1 MSRVV
6 AFRSLGSGP
15 DGSAFAGLEGG
26 EAVIVHRLNQRVL
39 DDATSRR
46 RLERRLALHEQA
58 ARENERGL
66 LQITKATLVADSA
79 VIVVEH
85 PDRSLL
91 DLPRWTDAATAA
103 AGLRALREGA
113 RALALLHAEGI
124 VHGQLE
130 EVGRGG
136 LRQRPDGSF
145 AMAALGLRTGVND
158 DLKQLDLLTNLLDER
173 DSIAADA
180 FAFGGLCMVMA
191 FGPEAARAR
200 LQNRGGGP
208 SSSPALG
215 PVLDGILRLS
225 ETLRD
230 VEPAWRPPLSDVVIQ
245 LDGLL
250 SLVER
255 GSASSGTPIV
265 AAPSSTKDREDD
277 DEITE
282 VRDPHKVGRFR
293 LDALLGS
300 GAMGRVYRG
309 TDLDSGAA
317 VAVKLLARDGPVTK
331 RALQRFRKEA
341 RLLSELKTPGVA
353 KFLGDG
359 VEGEVLYLVTELVE
373 GEPLTARL
381 HTVGRFEES
390 DAVDIVIELL
400 RALEDVHG
408 HGIVHR
414 DLKPDNM
421 MLTSAEGEPPRL
433 KLIDF
438 GIARH
443 LDEEGS
449 LAMTRQG
456 AVLGTPLYMA
466 PEQVRGGVVDQRT
479 DLYAV
484 GTIFFELLTG
494 NAPFAGRSSLIAMA
508 SQTEQTPP
516 LVNELRP
523 ELSHE
528 VASVVAKALEKLPS
542 ARFADARAMIQSLLP
557 LASTAPQ
564 TPAKPVA
571 ATNRQRWSS
580 TWSFQS
586 SPAELWPLVSDTERI
601 NQAIGLAAVE
611 GGPTSGGSGVILQG
625 RSRQVGIPLSW
636 DEHPF
641 EWVYPSRLSVQR
653 DYREGPLRSMRS
665 TVELF
670 PQEGGRGTRLVH
682 TIELEPRGLLG
693 RALASVEVGVRM
705 RRGLDRV
712 YRRIDALLRG
722 RSTGVLVGDD
732 TDAFVTSV
740 PLSADAEARMN
751 ELERAI
757 VHDGVSPLVA
767 ERLGAWLRTAPPQEV
782 ARIRPV
788 ALARRLGLASDAV
801 IDACFHATRR
811 GVLVMLWDLLCPTCR
826 APAGMAETLKAVR
839 EHGHCDACDLQWA
852 LDLSSS
858 IELIFQ
864 VHPSLR
870 DADTGTYCLSSP
882 AHTPHV
888 LAQLRLPAGGSS
900 EIELTLPE
908 GGYRLTARR
917 ASWSYPFT
925 VRGKTPRATLRAALS
940 SGPGDDSSRLLNGRS
955 QRFLLD
961 NDTDRPQLVRI
972 ERVSARDDVLLASQA
987 IARPLF
993 RQMFPA
999 EVLAPETMV
1008 RAGDVTL
1015 LLAVMPES
1023 PSGALEARFLQIR
1036 AVQDAVTTAGGSVV
1050 RLHGTEGV
1058 LATFAA
1064 PIDAARAAVAI
1075 AAPPA
1080 VSSSLAAV
1088 TVSSSTS
1095 SSVFSTT
1102 RASEAD
1108 APASP
1113 PARLALHRGAG
1124 GAVTIGERVEYFGDV
1139 VKDVEALVRHALPG
1153 ELIVSDVVRDDAVRA
1168 GIAFVDVD
1176 GQDSSRPVG
1185 HRTRLRPLRR

>member
-26 EAVIVHRLNQRVL
+26 EAVVVHRLSQRVL
-39 DDATSRR
+39 NDATSRR

-66 LQITKATLVADSA
+66 LKITKATLDADSA

-85 PDRSLL
+85 PDHSLL
-91 DLPRWTDAATAA
+91 DLPTWTDTATAA

-113 RALALLHAEGI
+113 RTLALLHAEGI

-145 AMAALGLRTGVND
+145 ALAALGLRTGVND
-158 DLKQLDLLTNLLDER
+158 DLKQLDMLTNLLDER

-180 FAFGGLCMVMA
+180 FAFGGLCIVTA
-191 FGPEAARAR
+191 LGPEAARAR
-200 LQNRGGGP
+200 LRNRGGGP

-230 VEPAWRPPLSDVVIQ
+230 VEPAWRPPLSDVVMQ

-255 GSASSGTPIV
+255 GPAWSKMPIV
-265 AAPSSTKDREDD
+265 AASASTKDREDV
-277 DEITE
+277 DETTE
-282 VRDPHKVGRFR
+282 VRDPHRVGRFR

-317 VAVKLLARDGPVTK
+317 VAVKLLARDGPIGT

-341 RLLSELKTPGVA
+341 RLLAELKTPGVA

-359 VEGEVLYLVTELVE
+359 VEGELRYMVTELVE
-373 GEPLTARL
+373 GEPLSARL
-381 HTVGRFEES
+381 KAVGHFRERE
-390 DAVDIVIELL
+390 AVDIVIELL

-408 HGIVHR
+408 HGIMHR

-421 MLTSAEGEPPRL
+421 MLTSAIGQPPRL

-466 PEQVRGGVVDQRT
+466 PEQVRGSVVDQRT

-484 GTIFFELLTG
+484 GTILFELLTG

-516 LVNELRP
+516 SVNELRP

-528 VASVVAKALEKLPS
+528 VTSVVAKALEKLPS
-542 ARFADARAMIQSLLP
+542 ARFPDARAMTAALLP
-557 LASTAPQ
+557 LSSTAPR
-564 TPAKPVA
+564 PPGKSVA
-571 ATNRQRWSS
+571 HTNRQRWSS
-580 TWSFQS
+580 TWEFQS
-586 SPAELWPLVSDTERI
+586 SPAELWPFVSDTERI

-611 GGPTSGGSGVILQG
+611 GGHVTGGSGVLLQG
-625 RSRQVGIPLSW
+625 RTRQAGVPIAW

-641 EWVYPSRLSVQR
+641 EWVYPSRLSVLR
-653 DYREGPLRSMRS
+653 DYTEGPLRSMRS
-665 TVELF
+665 VVELF
-670 PQEGGRGTRLVH
+670 PQAGGRGTRLVH

-693 RALASVEVGVRM
+693 RALASVEVGVRT
-705 RRGLDRV
+705 RRALDRV
-712 YRRIDALLRG
+712 YRRIDSLLRG
-722 RSTGVLVGDD
+722 RSVAVGDN
-732 TDAFVTSV
+732 TDAFVAPTT
-740 PLSADAEARMN
+740 LSADTEARMI

-757 VHDGVSPLVA
+757 VADGVAPIVA
-767 ERLGAWLRTAPPQEV
+767 ERLGAWLRAAAPQDV
-782 ARIRPV
+782 ARIRPL
-788 ALARRLGLASDAV
+788 ALARRLGLEPETV
-801 IDACFHATRR
+801 VDACLHATRR
-811 GVLVMLWDLLCPTCR
+811 GLLVMLWDLLCPTCR
-826 APAGMAETLKAVR
+826 APAGMAETLKALR

-858 IELIFQ
+858 IELIFR

-888 LAQLRLPAGGSS
+888 LAQLRLPAGAASEVEFSLPDGS
-900 EIELTLPE
+900 
-908 GGYRLTARR
+908 YRLTARR
-917 ASWSYPFT
+917 ASWSFAFT
-925 VRGKTPRATLRAALS
+925 VQGKTPRATLRAAIS
-940 SGPGDDSSRLLNGRS
+940 TGPSDEHSRLLNGRE

-961 NDTDRPQLVRI
+961 NDTGREQLVRI
-972 ERVSARDDVLLASQA
+972 ERVAARDDVLIASHA

-993 RQMFPA
+993 RHMFPA
-999 EVLAPETMV
+999 EVLSPETMV

-1015 LLAVMPES
+1015 LLVEVP
-1023 PSGALEARFLQIR
+1023 GASAASVEQRFLQIR
-1036 AVQDAVTTAGGSVV
+1036 AVDEAVTNAGGSVV

-1064 PIDAARAAVAI
+1064 PIDAVRAAGALASLSSVSASSSASSSSSSSSSHRDRRDPQARLLVAI
-1075 AAPPA
+1075 
-1080 VSSSLAAV
+1080 
-1088 TVSSSTS
+1088 
-1095 SSVFSTT
+1095 
-1102 RASEAD
+1102 
-1108 APASP
+1108 
-1113 PARLALHRGAG
+1113 HRGPG
-1124 GAVTIGERVEYFGDV
+1124 GAVTIGERVEYFGPV
-1139 VKDVEALVRHALPG
+1139 VRELEALVRHARPG
-1153 ELIVSDVVRDDAVRA
+1153 ELVVGDSVREDAVRA
-1168 GIAFVDVD
+1168 GVVFGEVD
-1176 GQDSSRPVG
+1176 GRDDSYRSLL
-1185 HRTRLRPLRR
+1185 HRTRLRAAHG